1 MPASYFSN
9 FPFVNYSLNQSPKV
23 GEYQWVTDIF
33 RRAAPIQ
40 AILKDKKLFYNYYIA
55 DEETPEMI
63 ADRQYG
69 SVKYHWV
76 VTMFNGITDPLI
88 EWPRKYSAMVT
99 YIVDKYGS
107 VATALSTTHHYTMTK
122 TKTSSAGDSSS
133 ETYVIDATKYATLS
147 SVVPVVYTFAGGGT
161 VTVTTTRGIVNCYD
175 YEIDLN
181 ETRRSIILLKPTYL
195 AQVVTELERLLA
207 APE

>member
-1 MPASYFSN
+1 MPVSYFSN

-23 GEYQWVTDIF
+23 GEYQWVTDVL

-40 AILKDKKLFYNYYIA
+40 SILKDKKLFYSYYIA

-76 VTMFNGITDPLI
+76 VTMFNGIIDPLI

-99 YIVDKYGS
+99 YITDKYGS
-107 VATALSTTHHYTMTK
+107 VATALSTVHHYTMTE
-122 TKTSSAGDSSS
+122 TKTSSTGDTSYS
-133 ETYVIDATKYATLS
+133 TYQIDATKYAALAS
-147 SVVPVVYTFAGGGT
+147 IVPVVYTFRTGGT
-161 VTVTTTRGIVNCYD
+161 VTVTTTRGSVNCYD
-175 YEIDLN
+175 YETDLN
-181 ETRRSIILLKPTYL
+181 ESRRSIILLKSAYL
-195 AQVVTELERLLA
+195 SQVVTELERLLS
-207 APE
+207 AP